1 MIKNYAWIHKCHKA
15 EIKNSGILACNLN
28 GINRPHL
35 IKKLLNTINQ
45 PKNEKQ
51 MHSQKTTN
59 HEAIKAWVEAREGR
73 PSIVR
78 ASKSEDSGILRIDF
92 PGYSGD
98 NSLEPIS
105 WDKFFQIFDKEGLQF
120 LYQDTTEDG
129 EMSNFNKFVNS

>member
-1 MIKNYAWIHKCHKA
+1 
-15 EIKNSGILACNLN
+15 
-28 GINRPHL
+28 
-35 IKKLLNTINQ
+35 
-45 PKNEKQ
+45 